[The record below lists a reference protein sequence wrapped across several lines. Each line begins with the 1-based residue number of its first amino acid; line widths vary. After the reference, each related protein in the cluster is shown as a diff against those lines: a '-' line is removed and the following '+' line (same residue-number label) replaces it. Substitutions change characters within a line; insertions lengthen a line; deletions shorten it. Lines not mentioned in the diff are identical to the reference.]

1 MGRGWSRHCTFPVNT
16 HPYCLLSFQKFAD
29 REVRKTYLALGYVL
43 PPEWREFTLRTGHG
57 RSRHGTFPVYISS
70 RLFLQF
76 LQKFADRELR
86 KTYLALGHGSPPER
100 RAFTLRTG
108 HGRSRHG
115 MFRVYA
121 EDDVGRSLPGRKAAR
136 VQAMET
142 RFEVLAEE
150 SCRVEA
156 STTACQVGEGTK
168 AVHDEMNGVIQSGEG
183 SDMPE
188 FREEIVGSQ
197 NGFSKCLGS
206 GDAGLGGPC
215 RGDRSGNGAADGV
228 RLSKDRASGGMG
240 EAVVGAHGVSGLP
253 EAKGTDAGVSED
265 VACLQTS
272 ATQNGS
278 GCGNVCNGLDA
289 ATTCNCGQRISEA
302 RCMESACVSCPQK
315 ESVAYE
321 KSGVLDERE
330 LCLEMQSR
338 LQEPP
343 EEARSSLLEISS
355 PEDSVAVMSEVE
367 HQSSSESSA
376 AVRQP
381 SSTSEPPTSVERSVL
396 VNQGSDGKQL
406 VLLRCHPLT
415 GRTHQI
421 RLHCLF
427 VGLPLVGD
435 ARYGGPLLVGGREYK
450 AHCLHAESVS
460 MQHPFLDKQLDIRA
474 PKPSWACL
482 GGSS

>member
-1 MGRGWSRHCTFPVNT
+1 
-16 HPYCLLSFQKFAD
+16 
-29 REVRKTYLALGYVL
+29 
-43 PPEWREFTLRTGHG
+43 
-57 RSRHGTFPVYISS
+57 
-70 RLFLQF
+70 
-76 LQKFADRELR
+76 
-86 KTYLALGHGSPPER
+86 
-100 RAFTLRTG
+100 
-108 HGRSRHG
+108 

-142 RFEVLAEE
+142 RFEVLAEKF
-150 SCRVEA
+150 CRVEA
-156 STTACQVGEGTK
+156 STTACQGEEGTK
-168 AVHDEMNGVIQSGEG
+168 AVHDELNGVIQSGEG

-188 FREEIVGSQ
+188 FREEMVGSRKVCGCS
-197 NGFSKCLGS
+197 NCLGS

-215 RGDRSGNGAADGV
+215 RGDSCGNVAADGV
-228 RLSKDRASGGMG
+228 GVSKDRASGGTG
-240 EAVVGAHGVSGLP
+240 KAVVGAQSVGGLP

-265 VACLQTS
+265 VARLQTS
-272 ATQNGS
+272 ASQNGS
-278 GCGNVCNGLDA
+278 GSGNICFRLDA
-289 ATTCNCGQRISEA
+289 ATTCKCGQRVSEA
-302 RCMESACVSCPQK
+302 RCTESACVSCPQK
-315 ESVAYE
+315 GSDADE
-321 KSGVLDERE
+321 KSSVLDERV

-367 HQSSSESSA
+367 HQFSSEPPTA
-376 AVRQP
+376 LCPP

-396 VNQGSDGKQL
+396 INQSSDERL
-406 VLLRCHPLT
+406 VLLRCHPVT

-460 MQHPFLDKQLDIRA
+460 MEHPFLDKQLDISA
-474 PKPSWACL
+474 PKPLWACL
-482 GGSS
+482 GESS